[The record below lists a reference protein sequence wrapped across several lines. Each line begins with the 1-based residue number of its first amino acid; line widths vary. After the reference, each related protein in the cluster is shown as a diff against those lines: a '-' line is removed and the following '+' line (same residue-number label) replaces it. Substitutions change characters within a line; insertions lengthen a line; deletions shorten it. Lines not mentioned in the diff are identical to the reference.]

1 MSELQRVAQ
10 AEAGERVGKGG
21 VGKGGKGRGGKGK
34 GGKGKGGKGKGGDGE
49 LNPYWCASRCPITP
63 TADALDMG
71 AEAFPGLPR
80 TRGSALG
87 ESLLQKKG
95 DNEARTVDKA
105 VTMKRFM
112 RKTYHE

>member
-1 MSELQRVAQ
+1 
-10 AEAGERVGKGG
+10 VGKGG

-34 GGKGKGGKGKGGDGE
+34 GGKGKGGKGKGSGVE
-49 LNPYWCASRCPITP
+49 LNPYHSGPITP

-71 AEAFPGLPR
+71 DEAFPGLPR
-80 TRGSALG
+80 TRGSVLG

-95 DNEARTVDKA
+95 TNEARTVDKA

-112 RKTYHE
+112 RRTYHE